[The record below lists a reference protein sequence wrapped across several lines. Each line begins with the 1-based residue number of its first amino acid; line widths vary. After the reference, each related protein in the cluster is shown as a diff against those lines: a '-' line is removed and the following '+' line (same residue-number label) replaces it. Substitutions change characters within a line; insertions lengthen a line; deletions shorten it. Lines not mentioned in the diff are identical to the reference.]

1 VQQDRRS
8 LRGSDELLDLLLDA
22 LAALLAGELLGAVLL
37 ALGLP
42 VVGGLALA
50 GLGVGE
56 VGVLA
61 DLGVSLLVDLLETI
75 GYENISNC
83 SETMGAGLRL
93 PSIPSSMYFW
103 NCDL

>member
-50 GLGVGE
+50 GLGVGK

-61 DLGVSLLVDLLETI
+61 DLGVSLLVDFLETI

-83 SETMGAGLRL
+83 SETLDAVLRL